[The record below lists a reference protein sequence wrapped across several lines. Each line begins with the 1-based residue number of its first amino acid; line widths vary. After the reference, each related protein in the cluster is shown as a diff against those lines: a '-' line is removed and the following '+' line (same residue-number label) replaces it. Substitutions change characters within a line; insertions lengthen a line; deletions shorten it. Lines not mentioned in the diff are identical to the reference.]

1 MAHHQVLKALSN
13 ENTITKIGPIALT
26 WRQVTILV
34 MVVAPFYV
42 AYAFLEP
49 LLPIGSWT
57 TVAIFL
63 PVIVLAFIVA
73 FVPTTDGRHVEW
85 HVVREWV
92 LARNPSTFFWRSKA
106 SGLSPRELRASVQ
119 SQLPHEEIL
128 WHLARTTDGTRY
140 MVLKVFRQPSIVL
153 AGEEEKELRWRM
165 SVRMLN
171 TIDFPVTE
179 ILDSRESTIS
189 SYVEELRAR
198 LLNTLGVEDEN
209 LALFAAQH
217 LHHVQEEVDGR
228 GFHERLGYVVLAYN
242 PLESDTPD
250 EPLTRL
256 WAMLNPFPD
265 GTKVK
270 NATRLQEQDEISN
283 RILIERLQL
292 LVEAYAGMEIGA
304 RPLFGEELLSFLTAQ
319 ISGEEPEEDEELT
332 LTDPVALHDRG
343 YGRLPERRRRELVA
357 ACEPLRSSSPPA
369 IGTGFLDLSD
379 RISPSVLEIERDYV
393 RVGDSYRSTHF
404 VKEWPNRI
412 AFGHLAPL
420 LKMRGRVKIVKRTIP
435 LDQNTAANLFG
446 RRLAETS
453 AAAET
458 GDSGNVVERI
468 RRSSTEGD
476 AERSVEE
483 IVSERQRAYMLSLL
497 IHCVADSPQEL
508 RELEATVSAKMRATG
523 TKLLPC
529 TKEQREGWESTL
541 PCAPMKVTRRYAE
554 KAMLTEPLADLQLFM
569 SHQIN
574 HPGGIFLGLDPTTGA
589 PIYLNTRQQSNPHM
603 VIIGVPGA
611 GKSVTVKAYATRLY
625 MQGELVVILDPR
637 GESKYRRVAAAM
649 GGQYVT
655 FGVGS
660 RDKFNPFDI
669 KGYVNLQLLR
679 GLEEDS
685 DGSREA
691 LDAALVEAQQA
702 ALDGKIRFLVRLVSE
717 KAQNDEGKGGLTSKE
732 EGLVDELLRE
742 TYARE
747 GIYEDPATHDN
758 PPPVFP
764 DFYRLLQEVAETKPE
779 LEDLVARLRIWITG
793 ANRTLFD
800 SQTNVDLSSKFL
812 CFHIARLEGREKAT
826 TFFALQ
832 DFLTIRCSDP
842 EEPATSIDDEGWDLL
857 KYKKMADERLQQY
870 RLGRAQNLRQV
881 IATQD
886 VSEFLGSDAGQTIL
900 RISETIL
907 ALRQK
912 REPLEDIGGIVP
924 FSEEQKNQMPSMPD
938 GQGHLFVADSAVPIK
953 ISISEQ
959 EKRLFNTDPEK
970 ERRYRE
976 EEAAEGHEVG
986 AIQALR
992 RDTLEELP
1000 VDDVEQHQGADI
1012 LSNTGKVRRFLAQS
1026 DEEAL
1031 SQPGDYAAGP
1041 NESSESQA
1049 LSEDPALDDPDRLV
1063 LPPRSPHEQAPMWTV
1078 AGGGAGPVA
1087 YNLAGFLAV
1096 VGRGTSGGRVLLVDA
1111 DNYISSRI
1119 LPGVAQSPD
1128 QIIKDPSRPVS
1139 DAVCEHEDSGLSVV
1153 LYPEDEDIDAE
1164 SFLRRCREEYD
1175 LVIVAAGSS
1184 FYAVPWIREADRA
1197 LAAGGAAL
1205 EKSLQRVE
1213 RLRGADGT
1221 LLVPMGQVSP
1231 TAYTATKKTF
1241 PLPPMTDRVYRDTE
1255 REATFASLQED
1266 TEIARAADSIVREL
1280 LHNAH
1285 SAPQSKTESHT
1296 VPGTVAE
1303 TVAGK
1308 ES

>member
-1 MAHHQVLKALSN
+1 MAHHRVLKALSN
-13 ENTITKIGPIALT
+13 DNTITKIGPFALT
-26 WRQVTILV
+26 WRQVTIVVL
-34 MVVAPFYV
+34 VVAPFYV

-57 TVAIFL
+57 TVAIFA
-63 PVIVLAFIVA
+63 PAVVLAFIIA

-128 WHLARTTDGTRY
+128 WHLARTTDGNRY
-140 MVLKVFRQPSIVL
+140 MALKVFRQPSIVL
-153 AGEEEKELRWRM
+153 AGPEEKELRWRM

-171 TIDFPVTE
+171 TIDFPLTE
-179 ILDSRESTIS
+179 ILDSRESTTS
-189 SYVEELRAR
+189 PYVEELRAR
-198 LLNTLGVEDEN
+198 LLNDLGVEDEN

-217 LHHVQEEVDGR
+217 LHHVQEEVDER
-228 GFHERLGYVVLAYN
+228 GFHERIGYIILAYN
-242 PLESDTPD
+242 PLEADAPED
-250 EPLTRL
+250 PLTRL
-256 WAMLNPFPD
+256 WSTLKPFPD
-265 GTKVK
+265 GSKVK
-270 NATRLQEQDEISN
+270 NAQRLQEQDEISN
-283 RILIERLQL
+283 RILIERVQL
-292 LVEAYAGMEIGA
+292 LVEAYAGMEIGV
-304 RPLFGEELLSFLTAQ
+304 RPLYGPELLSFLTDQ
-319 ISGEEPEEDEELT
+319 ISGEEAEEGEDLSLVDT
-332 LTDPVALHDRG
+332 VTLHDRPG
-343 YGRLPERRRRELVA
+343 YGKLPGRRQRELLD
-357 ACEPLRSSSPPA
+357 ACEPLRNGSPPA
-369 IGTGFLDLSD
+369 IGTGFLEVSD
-379 RISPSVLEIERDYV
+379 RVAPSVLEIERDHV
-393 RVGDSYRSTHF
+393 RVGNSYRSTFF

-412 AFGHLAPL
+412 QFGHLGPL
-420 LKMRGRVKIVKRTIP
+420 LKMRGRVKIIKRLIP

-453 AAAET
+453 AAGET
-458 GDSGNVVERI
+458 GDSGNVVERV
-468 RRSSTEGD
+468 RRSSTEND
-476 AERSVEE
+476 ALQSVEE
-483 IVSERQRAYMLSLL
+483 IVSERQRAYMVSLI

-529 TKEQREGWESTL
+529 TKEQREGWESSL
-541 PCAPMKVTRRYAE
+541 PCAPMKLTRRYAE

-574 HPGGIFLGLDPTTGA
+574 HPGGIYLGMDYTTGA
-589 PIYLNTRQQSNPHM
+589 PVHLNTRQQSNPHM

-611 GKSVTVKAYATRLY
+611 GKSVTVKAYATRLFL
-625 MQGELVVILDPR
+625 QGELVVILDPR

-691 LDAALVEAQQA
+691 LDAALVEAQRA
-702 ALDGKIRFLVRLVSE
+702 ALDGKIRFLIRLVSE
-717 KAQNDEGKGGLTSKE
+717 QAQNDAGKGELTSKE

-742 TYARE
+742 TYASK
-747 GIYEDPATHDN
+747 GIYEDPTTHDN
-758 PPPVFP
+758 VPPVFP
-764 DFYRLLQEVAETKPE
+764 DFYRLLQKAAETNPA
-779 LEDLVARLRIWITG
+779 LQDLVDRLRIWITG

-812 CFHIARLEGREKAT
+812 CFHIARLDGREKAT
-826 TFFALQ
+826 TFLALQ

-842 EEPATSIDDEGWDLL
+842 DEPATAIDDEGWDLL

-881 IATQD
+881 MATQD
-886 VSEFLGSDAGQTIL
+886 VSEFMGSEAGQTIL

-912 REPLEDIGGIVP
+912 REPLEKIEGIVP
-924 FSEEQKNQMPSMPD
+924 FSEEQKNEMPSMPD
-938 GQGHLFVADSAVPIK
+938 GHGHLFVADSAVPIK

-959 EKRLFNTDPEK
+959 ELRLFNTDPEQEK
-970 ERRYRE
+970 RYRE

-986 AIQALR
+986 AIEAMR

-1000 VDDVEQHQGADI
+1000 VGEVDQDQGGV

-1026 DEEAL
+1026 DEDAIP
-1031 SQPGDYAAGP
+1031 QPGDFVVDPEG
-1041 NESSESQA
+1041 SSEGQGSDD
-1049 LSEDPALDDPDRLV
+1049 DPTLADPDRLV
-1063 LPPRSPHEQAPMWTV
+1063 LKRRDPHKEAPLWTV

-1096 VGRGTSGGRVLLVDA
+1096 VGRSTSGAKVLLVDA
-1111 DNYISSRI
+1111 DDYISSRI
-1119 LPGVAQSPD
+1119 LPGVAESPD
-1128 QIIKDPSRPVS
+1128 PIIEDPSRPVS
-1139 DAVCEHEDSGLSVV
+1139 DTVCWHEDTGLSVV
-1153 LYPEDEDIDAE
+1153 LYPANEDIDAE
-1164 SFLRRCREEYD
+1164 SFLRRCRNEYD
-1175 LVIVAAGSS
+1175 LVIVAAGTSLYS
-1184 FYAVPWIREADRA
+1184 VPWIREADRA
-1197 LAAGGAAL
+1197 MAAGGAAL

-1231 TAYTATKKTF
+1231 TPYTATKKTY
-1241 PLPPMTDRVYRDTE
+1241 PLPAMTDRIYRETE
-1255 REATFASLQED
+1255 RESDFASLQED
-1266 TEIARAADSIVREL
+1266 SDVARTAESLAREL
-1280 LHNAH
+1280 LGSPV
-1285 SAPQSKTESHT
+1285 SATEPQAEPHEPHT
-1296 VPGTVAE
+1296 L
-1303 TVAGK
+1303 AGK